1 MRNPPRFVVSV
12 AALSLFAG
20 VAGLVSGCRTVAGS
34 GRSQAAWFPE
44 ATLNSQAATQFEEIK
59 KQQAANNPAMLACL
73 HRVGKRIVAEARKLD
88 GSLPPFEKWEFVV
101 VNDNS
106 ANAFAMPGGK
116 VAFNT
121 GIFALMSSDDDV
133 AVVMGHEVSHV
144 ICRHGNERVTQNIMA
159 QVGAAG
165 VAMASSAYIKSET
178 WRTAI
183 NTGYGVGAQY
193 GVMLPFSRTHESEAD
208 IVGIHLSAKAGYD
221 PQVAIGFWEKMSAGG
236 GAPPE
241 FLSTHPSGTTRINDL
256 RKEMPTAS
264 AEYQKAKAAG
274 LPAGEKL
281 NFPKAAAPAAAP
293 AKTASAAKTGLRDG
307 KRRAW

>member
-1 MRNPPRFVVSV
+1 MKKTACLVVST
-12 AALSLFAG
+12 AALVMFAG
-20 VAGLVSGCRTVAGS
+20 CRNVPGS

-44 ATLNSQAATQFEEIK
+44 STLDAQAAQEFESIK
-59 KQQAANNPAMLACL
+59 KQQGANNPAMLACL
-73 HRVGKRIVAEARKLD
+73 HRVGKRIVTEARKLD
-88 GSLPPFEKWEFVV
+88 GTLPPYEKWEFVV

-121 GIFALMSSDDDV
+121 GIFSLMSSDDEV

-144 ICRHGNERVTQNIMA
+144 IARHGNERVTQNILA
-159 QVGAAG
+159 QVGATG
-165 VAMASSAYIKSET
+165 VALASSAYIKSDV

-208 IVGIHLSAKAGYD
+208 IIGIHLSAKAGYD

-241 FLSTHPSGTTRINDL
+241 FLSTHPSGSTRINDL
-256 RKEMPTAS
+256 RKEMPNAS
-264 AEYQKAKAAG
+264 AEYQKAKTSG
-274 LPAGEKL
+274 LPAGENL
-281 NFPKAAAPAAAP
+281 NFPKAAPAAATKP
-293 AKTASAAKTGLRDG
+293 TAKAANQPTSSSKLARS
-307 KRRAW
+307 R

>member
-1 MRNPPRFVVSV
+1 M
-12 AALSLFAG
+12 SLFAG
-20 VAGLVSGCRTVAGS
+20 AAGLLTGCSSVPVS
-34 GRSQAAWFPE
+34 GRSRIAWLPE
-44 ATLNSQAATQFEEIK
+44 SELDAQAATEFATIK
-59 KQQAANNPAMLACL
+59 KQQAVNNPAMLACL
-73 HRVGKRIVAEARKLD
+73 QRVGKRIVTEARKVD

-121 GIFALMSSDDDV
+121 GIFPLMTSDDEV

-144 ICRHGNERVTQNIMA
+144 ICRHGNERATQQIIA
-159 QVGAAG
+159 QLGVAG
-165 VAMASSAYIKSET
+165 VGMASSAYIKSDV

-183 NTGYGVGAQY
+183 NTGWGTGTQLGV
-193 GVMLPFSRTHESEAD
+193 LKFSRTHESEAD
-208 IVGIHLSAKAGYD
+208 IIGIHLAAKAGYD

-241 FLSTHPSGTTRINDL
+241 FLSTHPSGTTRITDL

-264 AEYQKAKAAG
+264 AEYQKAKATG

-281 NFPKAAAPAAAP
+281 NFPKVAAPAAP
-293 AKTASAAKTGLRDG
+293 AKAASSGAKLAPGRSASSRTAPSG
-307 KRRAW
+307 KSNPAW